1 MHPAAR
7 GSNARIIPKRRER
20 HHSYDE
26 SVDEP
31 PKLLE
36 DEAVTVETEAPAEEN
51 ESIESSEQDN
61 STAVPPAF
69 EEE

>member
-1 MHPAAR
+1 MQRAAR
-7 GSNARIIPKRRER
+7 ISSPGAIPKKRQR

-36 DEAVTVETEAPAEEN
+36 AEPVAVESETPAEDN
-51 ESIESSEQDN
+51 QSIEGVDQDN
-61 STAVPPAF
+61 ASVPPAF